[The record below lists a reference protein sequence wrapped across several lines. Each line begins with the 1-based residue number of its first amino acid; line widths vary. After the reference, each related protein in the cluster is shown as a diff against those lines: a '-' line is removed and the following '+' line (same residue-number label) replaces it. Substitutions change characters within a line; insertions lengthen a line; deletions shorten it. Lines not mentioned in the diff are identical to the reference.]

1 MKFTRRAL
9 YEPYNCMT
17 RKTLPR
23 GSKMYKAVLAC
34 ALERGF
40 KSEAWGTTEQIKELN
55 GRVRDGEVGV
65 TVTWN
70 GETSIAFNAE
80 QLEDPFVF
88 QRIPTG
94 FKPIS
99 PHIAD
104 PSGIPSL

>member
-1 MKFTRRAL
+1 MH
-9 YEPYNCMT
+9 
-17 RKTLPR
+17 
-23 GSKMYKAVLAC
+23 KAVLAR
-34 ALERGF
+34 ALERGY
-40 KSEAWGTTEQIKELN
+40 KSEAWGTTAQIEELN

-65 TVTWN
+65 AVTWN

-94 FKPIS
+94 CKPIFS
-99 PHIAD
+99 HIAD